1 MATPPT
7 FVSFGSSAMNTTT
20 TPKTVSVT
28 VQTGD
33 LLIVK
38 SLAAGTNGG
47 AVNTAPTGGSL
58 TYTQL
63 ATLGF
68 DLNDARA
75 IAWSASATSS
85 TTFSVSAVQPASS
98 SVPWGLEVWV
108 WRDHTG
114 VGAVGAP
121 AVNSTS
127 NLATFT
133 TTGDNSAITVGSA
146 DWNAV
151 DGTTRTRRTVNG
163 STGTEDLYGRD
174 AAAYSWYGS
183 RYADAGAA
191 GSKSVGYSAPT
202 GQASAIIAVE
212 VKGTAG
218 GGAPTPPI
226 LVMQTR
232 RAY

>member
-7 FVSFGSSAMNTTT
+7 FVSFGSSAMNTSTS
-20 TPKTVSVT
+20 PKTVSVT
-28 VQTGD
+28 VQSGD

-63 ATLGF
+63 ATLGN
-68 DLNDARA
+68 DLNNARA

-85 TTFSVSAVQPASS
+85 TTFSVSAIQPTSS
-98 SVPWGLEVWV
+98 SVSWGVEVWV

-133 TTGDNSAITVGSA
+133 TTGDNSAITVG
-146 DWNAV
+146 
-151 DGTTRTRRTVNG
+151 
-163 STGTEDLYGRD
+163 
-174 AAAYSWYGS
+174 
-183 RYADAGAA
+183 
-191 GSKSVGYSAPT
+191 
-202 GQASAIIAVE
+202 
-212 VKGTAG
+212 
-218 GGAPTPPI
+218 
-226 LVMQTR
+226 
-232 RAY
+232 